1 MTVQRGV
8 AVIGLGNWGSSL
20 TAALERSGLLAERV
34 HARRPG
40 KHPRLDAECLW
51 LCVPDAAIEETSAW
65 LADVRCDM
73 RGQVVVHSSGAL
85 NRTVLRAAGGAGAR
99 TGSVHPM
106 MSFPTRTPVALRG
119 TRFAIEAEDL
129 RTRRLLS
136 ALLRRM
142 GGIPFTIDSAAKAMY
157 HAAAMFGSPFIVAT
171 LAAGVNAM
179 RAAGLK
185 ENEALALLGPMTAA
199 TVANVQKR
207 GLARSFSGP
216 LARGDSSRVKL
227 HRKALEGHP
236 LEAHVYESLARLAAR
251 DLPSKNRAAIG
262 RVLDSTSGMQR
273 SRE

>member
-1 MTVQRGV
+1 
-8 AVIGLGNWGSSL
+8 
-20 TAALERSGLLAERV
+20 
-34 HARRPG
+34 
-40 KHPRLDAECLW
+40 
-51 LCVPDAAIEETSAW
+51 VP
-65 LADVRCDM
+65 
-73 RGQVVVHSSGAL
+73 
-85 NRTVLRAAGGAGAR
+85 
-99 TGSVHPM
+99 
-106 MSFPTRTPVALRG
+106 LRG

-136 ALLRRM
+136 ALVRRM
-142 GGIPFTIDSAAKAMY
+142 GGIPFTVDSAAKAMY

-185 ENEALALLGPMTAA
+185 ENEALALLGPMTIA

-216 LARGDSSRVKL
+216 LARGDSSTVKL